1 MCHSPLE
8 SLVNKDNLKF
18 WTDQTHSKTIYCI
31 TVFLEYNDEDLTDIK
46 SK

>member
-8 SLVNKDNLKF
+8 SLVNKNNLKF
-18 WTDQTHSKTIYCI
+18 WTDKTSSKTINYI
-31 TVFLEYNDEDLTDIK
+31 TVFLEYNDEDMTDIK